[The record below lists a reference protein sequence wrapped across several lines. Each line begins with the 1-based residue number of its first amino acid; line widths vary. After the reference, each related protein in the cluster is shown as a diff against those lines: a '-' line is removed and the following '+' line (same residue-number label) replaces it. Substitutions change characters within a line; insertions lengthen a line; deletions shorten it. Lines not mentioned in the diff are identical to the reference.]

1 MNDTCIERPRVFF
14 RHWLWDKRVKNK
26 NCHVGVLAAS
36 CHLWHFSTH
45 IEGIAQTR
53 FYCIWEIEGIRSLQV
68 RSLMKE
74 YAAKGNPVAGVI
86 VEPIQGEGG
95 DNHASA
101 EYFRQL
107 QKICKEVS

>member
-1 MNDTCIERPRVFF
+1 
-14 RHWLWDKRVKNK
+14 
-26 NCHVGVLAAS
+26 
-36 CHLWHFSTH
+36 
-45 IEGIAQTR
+45 
-53 FYCIWEIEGIRSLQV
+53 
-68 RSLMKE
+68 MKE

>member
-1 MNDTCIERPRVFF
+1 
-14 RHWLWDKRVKNK
+14 
-26 NCHVGVLAAS
+26 
-36 CHLWHFSTH
+36 
-45 IEGIAQTR
+45 
-53 FYCIWEIEGIRSLQV
+53 
-68 RSLMKE
+68 MKE

-107 QKICKEVS
+107 QQICKEVS